1 MSLLV
6 VFVERSTTIL
16 GSETMLDVA
25 IIGAG
30 PTGLA
35 CAIEAL
41 QNNLRAIVFDKGSIC
56 DSIRRF
62 PVGMTFFSTPE
73 QLELGGV
80 PFTTPNVR
88 PSRREALQYYRLVAQ
103 RLGIP
108 LQLYTR
114 VERVVRD
121 GDRFTVKTDRG
132 NWHARFVIVATG
144 YFDHT
149 NRLGVEGEDL
159 PHVRHYYTEPF
170 EYSGTRV
177 LVVGG
182 KNSAVET
189 ALDLWRHGAQVTL
202 VHRRPTLGE
211 SVKYWLRPDIENR
224 IRNGEIAAHFS
235 TVVRRIMPGAVELE
249 RLDTSQRWRHE
260 CDFVLLQIGYRPDAE
275 FLRRCGVEVD
285 PHTLIPRYDG
295 ATFETNVPGLYVAG
309 SVMCG
314 CETWNIFIEN
324 GRAHARPILA
334 DIRRKLGA
342 SVRSA
347 ADQPASPA

>member
-1 MSLLV
+1 
-6 VFVERSTTIL
+6 
-16 GSETMLDVA
+16 MLDVA

-35 CAIEAL
+35 CAIEAQRAGL
-41 QNNLRAIVFDKGSIC
+41 QCRVFDKGSIA

-62 PVGMTFFSTPE
+62 PVNMTFFSTPE
-73 QLELGGV
+73 QLELGGI
-80 PFTTPNVR
+80 PFTTPNLR
-88 PSRREALQYYRLVAQ
+88 PTRTEALQYYRLVAQ
-103 RLGIP
+103 RLAIP

-114 VERVVRD
+114 IERVVPAD
-121 GDRFTVKTDRG
+121 GAFLVQSNRGQWQARTV
-132 NWHARFVIVATG
+132 IIATG
-144 YFDHT
+144 YFDNT

-189 ALDLWRHGAQVTL
+189 ALDLWRHGAEVTL
-202 VHRRPTLGE
+202 VHRRDNLGE
-211 SVKYWLRPDIENR
+211 SVKYWLKPDIDNR

-235 TVVRRIMPGAVELE
+235 TVVRRIEECRVLLE
-249 RLDTSQRWRHE
+249 HTSDGKTWWHE

-275 FLRRCGVEVD
+275 LLERCGIELD
-285 PHTLIPRYDG
+285 RQTLIPHCNPE
-295 ATFETNVPGLYVAG
+295 TFETNVPGIFVAG

-314 CETWNIFIEN
+314 CQTWNIFIEN
-324 GRAHARPILA
+324 GRAHARPIVASILQ
-334 DIRRKLGA
+334 RLRA
-342 SVRSA
+342 SVRSVEA
-347 ADQPASPA
+347 RPTSHA